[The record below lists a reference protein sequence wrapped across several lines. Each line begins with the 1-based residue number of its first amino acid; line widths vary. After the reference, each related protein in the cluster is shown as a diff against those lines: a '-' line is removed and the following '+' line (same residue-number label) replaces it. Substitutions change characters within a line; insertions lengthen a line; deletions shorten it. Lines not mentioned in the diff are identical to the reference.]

1 MHYVCYT
8 ILIGLL
14 ILSKSLKRLT
24 LVLGNEIE
32 IDVSLTEDSLLIPD
46 QGSSLKTSNSIML
59 CRL

>member
-59 CRL
+59 RRL